1 MIWVLLQ
8 SESPWQRNDA
18 ITFFIYLCVSLLLV
32 VFFHGMKQQ
41 IQQNSKHSIKQMK
54 TNKIKHKIRP
64 SDGAKTGK
72 LRGEADIE
80 LRAKKTLPNQAKDTP
95 PNQAK
100 NTLPKINLKNTDK
113 NEL

>member
-41 IQQNSKHSIKQMK
+41 IPQLNLYKQIFLNS
-54 TNKIKHKIRP
+54 
-64 SDGAKTGK
+64 
-72 LRGEADIE
+72 
-80 LRAKKTLPNQAKDTP
+80 
-95 PNQAK
+95 
-100 NTLPKINLKNTDK
+100 
-113 NEL
+113 